1 MFLLFPY
8 LLYYFIFSLT
18 PLYANFTSDL
28 AQNESWT
35 FFNTSVMDVFFFFFF
50 FFSVFICIRFFFL
63 FFHHL
68 HRFRFIS
75 IFIFIFIFISIFI
88 SISIFIFIFTS
99 SSPSYLKLVFSLFSS
114 SSSPSLTPLY
124 ANFTPD
130 LAQNEGRL
138 LKRHQRY
145 LVRPVSLVL
154 LRTYYILY
162 CVVKITDIWVNN
174 KQNSG
179 IIL

>member
-1 MFLLFPY
+1 MFSFSFSSFSPSSSISDSFS
-8 LLYYFIFSLT
+8 YF
-18 PLYANFTSDL
+18 FT
-28 AQNESWT
+28 
-35 FFNTSVMDVFFFFFF
+35 
-50 FFSVFICIRFFFL
+50 
-63 FFHHL
+63 
-68 HRFRFIS
+68 
-75 IFIFIFIFISIFI
+75 IFIVFASSPSSSSSSFSSPSSFLSPF
-88 SISIFIFIFTS
+88 SF